1 MNAAVAWALLWAVGS
16 VQPEQERLAFE
27 LEFVAKARP
36 LMDFYPPLPEA
47 NLYGYCLDIGRA
59 RWVPWAD
66 CLPKVSRAPPLPIP
80 SAHHCGAI
88 YLPTPAAAA
97 GARLARLAMCSNASV
112 LLIDGMRD
120 GDAVAGAQAALQGL
134 LGCVDGVATQF
145 DRALITTQEEL
156 KAQAQKSPKKRK
168 KKKKPGVSEGAY
180 LKIELA
186 PLEALEGT
194 EPVLLPPGRDGAV
207 TRK

>member
-1 MNAAVAWALLWAVGS
+1 
-16 VQPEQERLAFE
+16 
-27 LEFVAKARP
+27 
-36 LMDFYPPLPEA
+36 
-47 NLYGYCLDIGRA
+47 
-59 RWVPWAD
+59 
-66 CLPKVSRAPPLPIP
+66 
-80 SAHHCGAI
+80 
-88 YLPTPAAAA
+88 
-97 GARLARLAMCSNASV
+97 MCSNASV

-194 EPVLLPPGRDGAV
+194 EPVLLPPGRGELPPAGTALRCLVRCTARRARRPRICGRRSSGASTGGGGASSV
-207 TRK
+207 VLGDPYLSEWTTSPYYRARRRSL